1 MEENPYQSPQTAVP
15 GAAGVHT
22 QHTMK
27 ELLFSFTGRIPRRV
41 YWGISL
47 VSALIFVAIAAGAMA
62 VSEDIGGIV
71 TLILY
76 IPFVWISLA
85 VNAKRWHDRDKSA
98 WWILIGLV
106 PIVGG
111 IWVFVECGCLRG
123 TMGDN
128 TFGPDPT

>member
-1 MEENPYQSPQTAVP
+1 M
-15 GAAGVHT
+15 
-22 QHTMK
+22 
-27 ELLFSFTGRIPRRV
+27 
-41 YWGISL
+41 
-47 VSALIFVAIAAGAMA
+47 VSGLIFVAIAAGAMA

-85 VNAKRWHDRDKSA
+85 VNANRWHDRDKSA

-106 PIVGG
+106 PIAGG
-111 IWVFVECGCLRG
+111 IWAFVECGCLRG